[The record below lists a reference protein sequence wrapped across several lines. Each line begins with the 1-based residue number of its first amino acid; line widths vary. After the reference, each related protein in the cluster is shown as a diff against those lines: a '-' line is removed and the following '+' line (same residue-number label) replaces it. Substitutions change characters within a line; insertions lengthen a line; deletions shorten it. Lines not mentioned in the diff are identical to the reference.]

1 MFRKWDLSFS
11 LSLKKKKDRTLLPP
25 SHTNVIADIGL
36 RYRHNKSQAPYRARL
51 STAREVLPYTNH
63 KPRLKKAQLAK
74 TNIPFNSYPIF
85 YTNKCFILK
94 QEDFKAPKAY
104 VAANQCSSL
113 RAKRFLRKNP
123 QGSRFENSFSLC
135 FLIPCLSAPLQTCY
149 PLLCQ
154 SLFWDKE
161 GARGLWGLCWVFA
174 YKVPPWHS
182 GIWLEPTPACSR
194 SQGLLMHSVIAFGK
208 NQVVNQRR
216 GKKFQESKS
225 RMFSITHVC

>member
-1 MFRKWDLSFS
+1 MGSLF

-25 SHTNVIADIGL
+25 SHTNSIADIGL
-36 RYRHNKSQAPYRARL
+36 RYRLNKSQAPYRARL

-104 VAANQCSSL
+104 VAAKQCSSL
-113 RAKRFLRKNP
+113 QAKRFLRKNP

-135 FLIPCLSAPLQTCY
+135 FLISCLSASLQTCY

-154 SLFWDKE
+154 SLLWDKE
-161 GARGLWGLCWVFA
+161 GARGLWGLCWYLLTRCLHGIQGFGWSPL
-174 YKVPPWHS
+174 PP
-182 GIWLEPTPACSR
+182 AAAAR
-194 SQGLLMHSVIAFGK
+194 
-208 NQVVNQRR
+208 
-216 GKKFQESKS
+216 
-225 RMFSITHVC
+225 VC